1 MIHTASLL
9 HDDVLDHAETRR
21 GKPSVNVRWDAR
33 RSTFAGDY
41 ILAVGSRLLAA
52 IRNPDVVEILSQ
64 VTFFSSHPES
74 TQCCES
80 GMIYSR

>member
-41 ILAVGSRLLAA
+41 ILAIGSKLLAA
-52 IRNPDVVEILSQ
+52 IGNPDVVQILSQ
-64 VTFFSSHPES
+64 VILSDL
-74 TQCCES
+74 CE
-80 GMIYSR
+80 Y